1 MSDDGTHF
9 YLNRV
14 IHYDNRLNSHH
25 FNKSL
30 PFSTTD
36 FTHVTAV
43 YDHGMFTCYVGTD
56 SLLSYTLDCT
66 QYKDWNIGSDP
77 TLAVGGI
84 ESMYAGMGQSF
95 NGYID
100 DIRLWNRALS
110 KEEVEAN
117 YTRILGGTEGGL
129 VLYWPLDEGLGVKD
143 YAFDVARQDGIYQLN
158 HPEVGLNATP
168 SATVPQQLGLYGVT
182 DKNGNYIIRGIP
194 FQQGGTNYEIAPLYG
209 EHQFNPVTRSMFVSP
224 TSLTANNIDF
234 EDVSSFPMEGYVY
247 YAGTN
252 IPAEGI
258 QFYVDGQLL
267 TTDGEVQQSDAQGRY
282 RISVPIGEH
291 FVEAKLGNHKM
302 VNQGRFPIKGKRNF
316 NAPVTYNFSDSTLV
330 NFVGRVSGGER
341 NDTLAVGFGASKNN
355 IGTATITLKLN
366 NESLSFNRVEGKPQ
380 TSATQIR
387 TWESDTVSINSTAWT
402 GFEGGDA
409 RYIFINTDPATGEF
423 SAKLPPLK
431 YIVKNI
437 EIPKN
442 PDIEFNILPEIDLSN
457 VLKEQIDSLWQ
468 GATPC

>member
-1 MSDDGTHF
+1 M
-9 YLNRV
+9 
-14 IHYDNRLNSHH
+14 
-25 FNKSL
+25 
-30 PFSTTD
+30 
-36 FTHVTAV
+36 
-43 YDHGMFTCYVGTD
+43 TCYVGTD

-117 YTRILGGTEGGL
+117 YTRILGGTEDGL

-302 VNQGRFPIKGKRNF
+302 VGGGRFPDTGK
-316 NAPVTYNFSDSTLV
+316 YNFDRAVTHDFADSTLV
-330 NFVGRVSGGER
+330 NFRR
-341 NDTLAVGFGASKNN
+341 TTLA
-355 IGTATITLKLN
+355 
-366 NESLSFNRVEGKPQ
+366 R
-380 TSATQIR
+380 
-387 TWESDTVSINSTAWT
+387 
-402 GFEGGDA
+402 
-409 RYIFINTDPATGEF
+409 
-423 SAKLPPLK
+423 PP
-431 YIVKNI
+431 
-437 EIPKN
+437 
-442 PDIEFNILPEIDLSN
+442 SR
-457 VLKEQIDSLWQ
+457 
-468 GATPC
+468 

>member
-1 MSDDGTHF
+1 M
-9 YLNRV
+9 
-14 IHYDNRLNSHH
+14 
-25 FNKSL
+25 
-30 PFSTTD
+30 
-36 FTHVTAV
+36 
-43 YDHGMFTCYVGTD
+43 
-56 SLLSYTLDCT
+56 
-66 QYKDWNIGSDP
+66 
-77 TLAVGGI
+77 
-84 ESMYAGMGQSF
+84 
-95 NGYID
+95 
-100 DIRLWNRALS
+100 
-110 KEEVEAN
+110 EAN
-117 YTRILGGTEGGL
+117 YTRILGGTEYGL

-302 VNQGRFPIKGKRNF
+302 VGGGRFPDTGK
-316 NAPVTYNFSDSTLV
+316 YNFDRAVTHDFADSTLV
-330 NFVGRVSGGER
+330 NFR
-341 NDTLAVGFGASKNN
+341 
-355 IGTATITLKLN
+355 
-366 NESLSFNRVEGKPQ
+366 
-380 TSATQIR
+380 R
-387 TWESDTVSINSTAWT
+387 T
-402 GFEGGDA
+402 
-409 RYIFINTDPATGEF
+409 
-423 SAKLPPLK
+423 
-431 YIVKNI
+431 
-437 EIPKN
+437 
-442 PDIEFNILPEIDLSN
+442 
-457 VLKEQIDSLWQ
+457 
-468 GATPC
+468 